1 MTRLIDADALLEVI
15 KADRYT
21 NAQDAIFFITNAPTV
36 QQSEPFGYF
45 KAEPFGWT
53 DCAETDEG
61 AIALYEAPTVQRE
74 GWVSVEDRLPDQL
87 ELKIKLIDGSEIYAW
102 YQSDG
107 DYYWNCGGREIFID
121 ESNVTHWQPL
131 PVAPT
136 DTE

>member
-74 GWVSVEDRLPDQL
+74 GWVSVPIEPYIYEVVDADDTYYTKEKPTNKGFYFVKPLYV
-87 ELKIKLIDGSEIYAW
+87 KL
-102 YQSDG
+102 
-107 DYYWNCGGREIFID
+107 
-121 ESNVTHWQPL
+121 SNVIGMIQA
-131 PVAPT
+131 APT
-136 DTE
+136 DKE